1 MKYIILSFDDGRKDT
16 YDIAFKLLMKYDFTA
31 SIHITTGFIDRTIE
45 NSSDFQNIEAMSLD
59 NVIEMFH
66 SGFDISSHS
75 DKHINEEEDL
85 RVSLLKLK
93 KWGLLQENNVVFSS
107 PKSKIYEGNIQEYRA
122 MLERNNVRLLRTG
135 NQLKRH
141 GVIYVLLYLL
151 QRLFQSNILFYLL
164 NKKNILNIDKYRIK
178 NKLLVISATAVKY
191 YNSIGQLTFFLKKIK
206 DNEAVIFLFHSI
218 LYEKDILKK
227 NKWAFTAEKFEEL
240 LKIFKSSKNIK
251 VLNIKELF
259 EYES

>member
-16 YDIAFKLLMKYDFTA
+16 YDVAFKLLMEYGFTA

-75 DKHINEEEDL
+75 DKHINEENDL
-85 RVSLLKLK
+85 KVSLLKLK
-93 KWGLLQENNVVFSS
+93 KWGLLRENNVIFSS
-107 PKSKIYEGNIQEYRA
+107 PKSQIYEGNIQKYRS
-122 MLERNNVRLLRTG
+122 MLERNNVRFLRTG

-141 GVIYVLLYLL
+141 GIIYVLLYLL
-151 QRLFQSNILFYLL
+151 QRLFQSNALFYLL
-164 NKKNILNIDKYRIK
+164 NKKNILNIENCKIE
-178 NKLLVISATAVKY
+178 NKLLIVSAIAVKY
-191 YNSIGQLTFFLKKIK
+191 YNSINQLKFFIKKIK
-206 DNEAVIFLFHSI
+206 DNEVVVFLFHSI
-218 LYEKDILKK
+218 VYKKDILKK
-227 NKWAFTAEKFEEL
+227 NKWVFTAEKFEEL
-240 LKIFKSSKNIK
+240 LRILKRGSNIK
-251 VLNIKELF
+251 VLNIGELL

>member
-16 YDIAFKLLMKYDFTA
+16 YDIAFKLLIKYGFTA
-31 SIHITTGFIDRTIE
+31 SIHITTGFIERTIE

-75 DKHINEEEDL
+75 DRHINEENDL
-85 RVSLLKLK
+85 KASLSKLK
-93 KWGLLQENNVVFSS
+93 KLGLLQKNNVIFSS
-107 PKSKIYEGNIQEYRA
+107 PKSEIYEGNIQKYSS

-141 GVIYVLLYLL
+141 GAIYVLLYLL
-151 QRLFQSNILFYLL
+151 QRLFQSNVLFYLL
-164 NKKNILNIDKYRIK
+164 NKKNILNIDNYRIK
-178 NKLLVISATAVKY
+178 NKLLIISAIAVKY
-191 YNSIGQLTFFLKKIK
+191 YNSINQLKFLLKKIK
-206 DNEAVIFLFHSI
+206 DNEVVIFLFHSI
-218 LYEKDILKK
+218 IYEKDILKK
-227 NKWAFTAEKFEEL
+227 NKWIFTAEKFEEL
-240 LKIFKSSKNIK
+240 LKIFKNRPDIK
-251 VLNIKELF
+251 VLNIKELL